1 MAVRVARISSMATNS
16 GVNLICLGRRKALE
30 RPNDAMAVRGLV
42 FSWTWEGAA
51 VAKDS
56 MVEIAGW

>member
-1 MAVRVARISSMATNS
+1 MATNS
-16 GVNLICLGRRKALE
+16 GVNLICLGKRKALE

-56 MVEIAGW
+56 MVEMVGW